1 MTAALDVLP
10 EGVVLD
16 PLRPLAAPPPRPD
29 WTTLRT
35 PTPTNLKGRMH

>member
-29 WTTLRT
+29 WTTLSAGPDT
-35 PTPTNLKGRMH
+35 PHVVTP